1 MYEFE
6 NDDMIDFEGVELQG
20 YVESTYD
27 ELVDIFGDPTI
38 GDDMTDAKWVL
49 QFKMPLDEE
58 GYSEDC
64 EYVTA
69 TIHKEDD
76 PGHTKCQSSRPWPG
90 CVARETRHPT
100 RRQTPWRPWRRGC
113 LPPSGRLR

>member
-27 ELVDIFGDPTI
+27 ELVEIFGDATI
-38 GDDMTDAKWVL
+38 GEDMTDAKRVL
-49 QFKMPLDEE
+49 QFKMPLDED
-58 GYSEDC
+58 GYSEDV

-69 TIHKEDD
+69 TIHKEDEWD
-76 PGHTKCQSSRPWPG
+76 DDNIPDGIYRWHVSG
-90 CVARETRHPT
+90 FDEDAIHCVRTVMGADDEE
-100 RRQTPWRPWRRGC
+100 
-113 LPPSGRLR
+113 

>member
-6 NDDMIDFEGVELQG
+6 NDDMIDFEGVDLQG

-38 GDDMTDAKWVL
+38 GDDMTNAKWVL

-58 GYSEDC
+58 GYSQKVKFEFTS
-64 EYVTA
+64 EGGVGFA
-69 TIHKEDD
+69 VMSEFL
-76 PGHTKCQSSRPWPG
+76 QENLES
-90 CVARETRHPT
+90 E
-100 RRQTPWRPWRRGC
+100 RRTYTF
-113 LPPSGRLR
+113 

>member
-38 GDDMTDAKWVL
+38 GEDMTDAKWVL

-69 TIHKEDD
+69 TIHKEDEWD
-76 PGHTKCQSSRPWPG
+76 DDNIPDGIYRWHVSG
-90 CVARETRHPT
+90 FDEDAVHCVRTVMGADDEE
-100 RRQTPWRPWRRGC
+100 
-113 LPPSGRLR
+113 

>member
-38 GDDMTDAKWVL
+38 GEDMTDAKWVL

-69 TIHKEDD
+69 TIHKEDEWD
-76 PGHTKCQSSRPWPG
+76 DDNIPTEYIGGTYQGLTK
-90 CVARETRHPT
+90 
-100 RRQTPWRPWRRGC
+100 TPYTV
-113 LPPSGRLR
+113 LEL

>member
-38 GDDMTDAKWVL
+38 GEDMTDAKWVL

-69 TIHKEDD
+69 TY
-76 PGHTKCQSSRPWPG
+76 TKKMNG
-90 CVARETRHPT
+90 MMTIY
-100 RRQTPWRPWRRGC
+100 QTEYIGGTYQGLTKTPYTV
-113 LPPSGRLR
+113 LEL

>member
-38 GDDMTDAKWVL
+38 GEDMTDAK
-49 QFKMPLDEE
+49 M
-58 GYSEDC
+58 G
-64 EYVTA
+64 
-69 TIHKEDD
+69 
-76 PGHTKCQSSRPWPG
+76 SSI
-90 CVARETRHPT
+90 
-100 RRQTPWRPWRRGC
+100 
-113 LPPSGRLR
+113 